1 MKVIFLQS
9 LLALLVYP
17 GFLFTL
23 GLSILA
29 AKLSGTQ
36 IITRSLGKSFRK
48 AWRESEVSITLLT
61 ICLASGG
68 LLLLPWPLHPTFLTA
83 RPPEANGSLWLGAWA
98 GLEGA
103 FLLALLPGLFAG
115 SPLVARA
122 SSREAQLGVVGR
134 SLLWLALGSSLVFHQ
149 DWRIVGS
156 NGQSPLLAH
165 ILAILAAIVAFPAA
179 IGWGPFR
186 AKESLA
192 FGGPNHGLDSQTI
205 DLAQAAHALH
215 RSALLAA
222 SLVALLPP
230 FPQFPLVNLVLIM
243 VVFSGLSFFLAHYK
257 AFGPVFTLQ
266 EALRFCWWR
275 ALPCGIIALA
285 YLGFVR

>member
-1 MKVIFLQS
+1 VKVIFLQS

-134 SLLWLALGSSLVFHQ
+134 SLLWLALGSSLVFHH

-230 FPQFPLVNLVLIM
+230 FPQFPLGNLVLIM